1 MHWIEMLRAQV
12 SPGEEQSLIQSLQ
25 ELLRAS
31 DKPKPPIVAA
41 TLWRHGTFA
50 SDLCV
55 IIYCENSSKGISP
68 TQSFLGQ
75 QVADMMRASG
85 LISIDVWHSLGDES
99 MEVQQ

>member
-12 SPGEEQSLIQSLQ
+12 SPGEERRLIQSLQ
-25 ELLRAS
+25 ELFQAS
-31 DKPKPPIVAA
+31 DKLKPPVVAA
-41 TLWRHGTFA
+41 TLWRHATLA

-55 IIYCENSSKGISP
+55 FIHCIDSSKGRSP
-68 TQSFLGQ
+68 TQSLLGQ

-85 LISIDVWHSLGDES
+85 LISIDVWHTPGDES